1 MKIYLAGK
9 INKNCWRHSIVAGLG
24 NASSP
29 LPAFVEGVSEFGHGT
44 QLDLPEW
51 PVLKNAIFGHHD
63 YVGPYFRSCDHGC
76 FHGDGRH
83 GVAAGYVD
91 TGHGCFSSNSRDLR
105 FWGSGCDS
113 SALRE
118 NNHGV
123 PQTQDESNRATR
135 SFCLEAIDKAD
146 LIFCW
151 VDREGAY
158 GTACELGYARAR
170 GKNIRVA
177 SPNWQCSCR
186 DCGARECFS
195 CRADAAAREMWFPL
209 SCGEHIGKFE
219 TPLEALRC
227 FLGIKNQDPGPAS
240 FVYFI
245 EAVGLC
251 RVKIG
256 KAIDP
261 ENRIAQLQTG
271 SPVPLRLI
279 GKTAGGHPLE
289 RKLHEEF
296 HGARIDGGEWF
307 HLTKELRSYIEGLR

>member
-9 INKNCWRHSIVAGLG
+9 INKNCWRHSIVTGLK

-29 LPAFVEGVSEFGHGT
+29 LPAFVETEPEPGHGQ

-51 PVLKNAIFGHHD
+51 PVLKNAIFGCHD

-83 GVAAGYVD
+83 GVAAGYAD
-91 TGHGCFSSNSRDLR
+91 TGHGCFSSNSTEELI
-105 FWGSGCDS
+105 WSCGCES
-113 SALRE
+113 SELRE
-118 NNHGV
+118 HNHGV
-123 PQTQDESNRATR
+123 PETQEESNAATR
-135 SFCLEAIDKAD
+135 SFCLEAIDAAD
-146 LIFCW
+146 LVFCW
-151 VDREGAY
+151 IDREGAY
-158 GTACELGYARAR
+158 GTACELGYARAL

-177 SPNWQCSCR
+177 TPNWQCSCR
-186 DCGARECFS
+186 DFGARECFS
-195 CRADAAAREMWFPL
+195 CRAESAVREMWFPL
-209 SCGEHIGKFE
+209 SCGVRVGRFE
-219 TPLEALRC
+219 TPLEAIRS
-227 FLGIKNQDPGPAS
+227 FLGIKTPDPVSAS

-245 EAVGLC
+245 EAVGLG

-256 KAIDP
+256 KAVDP
-261 ENRIAQLQTG
+261 DNRICQLQTG
-271 SPVPLRLI
+271 SPVPLRLL
-279 GKTAGGHPLE
+279 GKTPGGHPLE